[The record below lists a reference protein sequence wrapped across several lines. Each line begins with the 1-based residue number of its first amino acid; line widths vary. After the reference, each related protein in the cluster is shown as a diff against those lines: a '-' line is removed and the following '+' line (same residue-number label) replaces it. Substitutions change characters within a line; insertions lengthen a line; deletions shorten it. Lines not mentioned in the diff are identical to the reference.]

1 MSEPIYVQLM
11 WEDPMTGELEQPILV
26 APIALGRKI
35 DQMPEQLGEQPISH
49 LELVHKRI
57 SRFHALITVANQQMY
72 VTDKSSNGTFLNGR
86 LIGKGSQ
93 PFSSKDTLRIGPYKI
108 TATLVGDNDENATE
122 LNSDRLN
129 LFRSANRI
137 QKNTLPIWLIGVL
150 VLLLMSIGAWLL
162 VSTLLKH
169 SRPQVPAKPIPSS
182 STIIVDGYHT

>member
-11 WEDPMTGELEQPILV
+11 WEDPMTGELKQPILA

-35 DQMPEQLGEQPISH
+35 DQMPEQLGEQFVSR
-49 LELVHKRI
+49 LELEHKRI

-93 PFSSKDTLRIGPYKI
+93 PFSSKDTLRIGHYKI
-108 TATLVGDNDENATE
+108 TATLIGEKDENATE
-122 LNSDRLN
+122 LNREPINFSL
-129 LFRSANRI
+129 SANRI

-150 VLLLMSIGAWLL
+150 VLFLMSLGAWLL
-162 VSTLLKH
+162 VSTLLKY

-182 STIIVDGYHT
+182 STIIVDECHT